1 MQSGRELRRFLPT
14 LLLLIVAVL
23 INYAD
28 RGNLAL
34 AAPILQVEWHLSAS
48 QLGILLSCFFW
59 SYMVLQI
66 PVGWLVDRF
75 NVNIVLALGFLTWS
89 LSTAASSF
97 ASGFG
102 VMLGMRLLLGVG
114 ESVMFPASSK
124 ICSQYLPESGRGLAN
139 ALIIAAIRWGTAL
152 GTFGGGL
159 LMAHWGW
166 RRTFMVIGVAGLLW
180 LPAWMIWSPKR
191 IAIPSRANRP
201 RVRVTEILRLRD
213 FWGAAGGHFCANY
226 LLYFLMSWLPYYLVH
241 ERHLSMQFM
250 AETAA
255 LLYALDSVSAI
266 TTGWITDR
274 RIKAGGE
281 ARSVR
286 KWSMAIGFCIA
297 SAALFAFAAADTA
310 TYLPCLVAVSIGSG
324 IASSGPY
331 AMAQT
336 LAGEHHAGRWVGLQ
350 NCFANIAGVGGPAL
364 SGFLLDRTGS
374 FAAPLTLA
382 ASIALM
388 GAVCWIYGI
397 RPAQVVEGLPAHAE
411 ASSATI

>member
-1 MQSGRELRRFLPT
+1 MRSGRELKAFFPT
-14 LLLLIVAVL
+14 LVLLILAVL

-34 AAPILQVEWHLSAS
+34 AAPILQIEWHLSAS

-59 SYMVLQI
+59 SYMALQI

-75 NVNIVLALGFLTWS
+75 NVNVILALGFLVWS

-124 ICSQYLPESGRGLAN
+124 ICSQYLPERHRGLAN
-139 ALIIAAIRWGTAL
+139 ALIIAAIRWGTAV

-166 RRTFMVIGVAGLLW
+166 RRTFLLIGLAGLLW
-180 LPAWMIWSPKR
+180 IPGWMIWKPQR
-191 IAIPSRANRP
+191 IAVLRGRARIPVKIS
-201 RVRVTEILRLRD
+201 EILGQRS
-213 FWGAAGGHFCANY
+213 FWGAAMGHLCANY

-255 LLYALDSVSAI
+255 LLYGIDSVSSI
-266 TTGWITDR
+266 VTGWIADR
-274 RIKAGGE
+274 RIRAGGE
-281 ARSVR
+281 ALSVR
-286 KWSMAIGFCIA
+286 KRSMAIGFGIA
-297 SAALFAFAAADTA
+297 AVALFAFAVADTA
-310 TYLPCLVAVSIGSG
+310 TYLPCLVFVSIGCG

-331 AMAQT
+331 AMGQT
-336 LAGEHHAGRWVGLQ
+336 LAGAHLAGSWVGLQ
-350 NCFANIAGVGGPAL
+350 NCFANIAGVVGPAL
-364 SGFLLDRTGS
+364 SGFLVDRTGS
-374 FAAPLTLA
+374 FAAAVTLA
-382 ASIALM
+382 ACVALV
-388 GAVCWIYGI
+388 GAASWMFGI
-397 RPAQVVEGLPAHAE
+397 RRAESPRTVPAE
-411 ASSATI
+411 AAV